1 MKKYCEILNCKS
13 KGEVHGVCRP
23 CFTRQF
29 PFNLIGDNILITVYE
44 GDCGGYDFEPVRYT
58 KRTRFT
64 THFLSITDYNKMYY
78 KPRNVDFCEEIR
90 QYSIQIGKVRT
101 ATTTLFKRE
110 LMEKIYQEAIA
121 DTTLPIRLL
130 AKRMK

>member
-1 MKKYCEILNCKS
+1 MKKYCGIPNCNS
-13 KGEVHGVCRP
+13 KEEVHGVCKQ
-23 CFTRQF
+23 CFTKQF

-44 GDCGGYDFEPVRYT
+44 GNDGGYDFEPICYT
-58 KRTRFT
+58 KKTRFT
-64 THFLSITDYNKMYY
+64 AHILPITYYNKMYY
-78 KPRNVDFCEEIR
+78 KPRIVDFCEEIR
-90 QYSIQIGKVRT
+90 QYSVQIGKVRT
-101 ATTTLFKRE
+101 ATRTLHKRE